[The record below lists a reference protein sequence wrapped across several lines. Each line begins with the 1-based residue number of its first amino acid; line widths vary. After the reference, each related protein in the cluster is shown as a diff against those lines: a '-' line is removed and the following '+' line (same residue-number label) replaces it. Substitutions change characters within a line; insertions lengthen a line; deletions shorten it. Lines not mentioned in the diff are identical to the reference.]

1 LSAAD
6 EYWSVDIPGL
16 TEDQAVSL
24 QERLAGEFECDVVVI
39 SPRQLMV
46 RGFPRVVVEKLVS
59 CLRAGLAAG
68 GMSDEDEA
76 GVEALLEDFDAWLDQ
91 AEE

>member
-1 LSAAD
+1 MSAAG

-24 QERLAGEFECDVVVI
+24 QERLAGEFECGVNI
-39 SPRQLMV
+39 ASPRHLMV
-46 RGFPRVVVEKLVS
+46 RGFGRASVDKLVS

-68 GMSDEDEA
+68 GMSGEDEA
-76 GVEALLEDFDAWLDQ
+76 GVRAMLEDFDEWLDQ